1 MREALRLLVRSRI
14 NSYWIGWQL
23 WNDRVLARQSPPANL
38 AQVIIAPP
46 CWNCSKPLSDVVL
59 IDTLVGTYDL
69 CKMTF
74 QPGLLSLGNKYCQFH
89 CRHRMPV
96 RHRLSRLRHW
106 LKTYLLPGEGTH
118 FRPSDASLRSI
129 VPAARVGVQ
138 EIPA

>member
-23 WNDRVLARQSPPANL
+23 WKDRVLARQSPPANL

-59 IDTLVGTYDL
+59 IDTLVSTYDL

-74 QPGLLSLGNKYCQFH
+74 QPGLLSLETNI
-89 CRHRMPV
+89 
-96 RHRLSRLRHW
+96 
-106 LKTYLLPGEGTH
+106 
-118 FRPSDASLRSI
+118 ASSI
-129 VPAARVGVQ
+129 VVTGCPSAIGFQDCAIG
-138 EIPA
+138 